1 MGGGCVAAQTLNR
14 HGDVADVLLLLL
26 FPFFS
31 FYFFLVLLFLLFLL
45 LLAATNTT
53 YVRLYLQRIL
63 QRRGRVLAI
72 NSPTDWQVAPSDY
85 YPLHDAVTAAFGAG
99 SALNFSDVMHFGCAC
114 DPTKQCKHFGCP
126 YPHLSCLPEDDS
138 GMQLVCR

>member
-1 MGGGCVAAQTLNR
+1 LNKR
-14 HGDVADVLLLLL
+14 DDFADVLQFL
-26 FPFFS
+26 FPFF
-31 FYFFLVLLFLLFLL
+31 FYSVPPYFLFFLFFFF
-45 LLAATNTT
+45 LLAATDTT
-53 YVRLYLQRIL
+53 NVRLYLQRIL

-85 YPLHDAVTAAFGAG
+85 YPLHDAVTATFGMG

-114 DPTKQCKHFGCP
+114 DPTKQCHHFGCP
-126 YPHLSCLPEDDS
+126 YPHLSCLPEDDT